1 MSSIAAQQS
10 GSANG
15 AHVQDLKTRLA
26 KVHRILA
33 AGGILPLTKG
43 HVGARVPNADLIL
56 VLGHIHADGRTLDTT
71 TEDDICSMDGH
82 GNQVGECGA
91 GLVGERYIHTAI
103 LRARPDVNAVVHC
116 HAPRATAFGIAGVH
130 ILPIGNRG
138 GIFAP
143 HVPILDFDGQINTP
157 ERGELVRDALGD
169 SYGVV
174 LKNHGIVA
182 VGGSIEKACMAA
194 FAMEET
200 AELQMMAAAVGTPQ
214 PMSDEEAQR
223 VRDSA
228 EDNEEFFAHVW
239 QHYAAMD
246 PFAQA

>member
-1 MSSIAAQQS
+1 MTSIAEQQPSSPNEAQ
-10 GSANG
+10 
-15 AHVQDLKTRLA
+15 VQGLRTRLA
-26 KVHRILA
+26 RAHRILA

-43 HVGARVPNADLIL
+43 HMGCRVPHSELVL

-71 TEDDICSMDGH
+71 TEDDICSMDAH

-91 GLVGERYIHTAI
+91 GLVGERYIHTAV

-116 HAPRATAFGIAGVH
+116 HAPRATAFGVAGVN

-143 HVPILDFDGQINTP
+143 QVPILDFDGQINTP
-157 ERGELVRDALGD
+157 ERGEMVAAALGD
-169 SYGVV
+169 AYGVV

-182 VGGSIEKACMAA
+182 VGASIEKACMAA

-200 AELQMMAAAVGTPQ
+200 AELQMMAATVGTPV
-214 PMSDEEAQR
+214 PMSDEEAKR

-246 PFAQA
+246 PFEA